1 MSDGKGPLNIVV
13 EVHKGA
19 AKEVRVLKLQG
30 YLDVH
35 TVERLSKEFDALFD
49 AGLCRVVVDLKRL
62 TYMGSI
68 GFGVL
73 AQAQQRANKLGG
85 DLKVSRPTERVR
97 KLFDSLGLAP
107 MLEFHESVEAAL
119 AAFPKS

>member
-1 MSDGKGPLNIVV
+1 MSDKGPLKIAV
-13 EVHKGA
+13 EPHIRDTN
-19 AKEVRVLKLQG
+19 EVRVLRLQG

-35 TVERLSKEFDALFD
+35 TVELLRKELDALFD
-49 AGLCRVVVDLKRL
+49 AGLCRIIVDLRRL

-73 AQAQQRANKLGG
+73 AQAQERASKLGG
-85 DLKVSRPTERVR
+85 DLKVSRPPERVR

-107 MLEFHESVEAAL
+107 MLEFHDSVEAAL
-119 AAFPKS
+119 AAFSTA